1 MSLASLSRLL
11 YGIREGVKAV
21 NEGRIRPADEVFEEL
36 ARDELRAEN
45 ARLQELVR
53 AMELAHSLVRDEAED
68 ENARLQARVEEA
80 EAQVAIMAAGYDHAA
95 DEVRFDKHQRGFE
108 AALQLYQERIHQVRQ
123 KVRLSKAAKDLLSKA
138 RERDGYKALAERRGE
153 ALVKLADKCDEVVEA
168 TIGIFTMAMI
178 HGNNYDGPTFEQELK
193 DARATIDLTP
203 EEAREKERQT

>member
-138 RERDGYKALAERRGE
+138 RERDGYKALAERCME
-153 ALVKLADKCDEVVEA
+153 ASQALLDALGQPRVASGLRHGRSEVMLR
-168 TIGIFTMAMI
+168 IGNLHAAINA
-178 HGNNYDGPTFEQELK
+178 
-193 DARATIDLTP
+193 AP
-203 EEAREKERQT
+203 EEAREKERR